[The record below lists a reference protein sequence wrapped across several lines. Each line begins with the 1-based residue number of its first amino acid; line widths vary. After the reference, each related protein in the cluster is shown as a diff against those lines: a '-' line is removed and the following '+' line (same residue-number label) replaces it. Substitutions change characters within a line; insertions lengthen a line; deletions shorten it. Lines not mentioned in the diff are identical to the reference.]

1 MVLVVDS
8 DPDMRQV
15 LADSLSLLPCP
26 VIQASTEEQA
36 LECLHRYAPV
46 LVVTKW
52 RMAGGGLPYLA
63 RLRKAVGACPI
74 IVITAY
80 GDAHTREDVLRN
92 GGTAYFNKPVSL
104 VEVSSVA
111 RALVSQYISSRE

>member
-1 MVLVVDS
+1 MMCSLTPHGPLSLSERQQNMVLVVDS
-8 DPDMRQV
+8 NPDMRQV

-52 RMAGGGLPYLA
+52 RMAGGGLPHL
-63 RLRKAVGACPI
+63 GACPSNQ
-74 IVITAY
+74 
-80 GDAHTREDVLRN
+80 R
-92 GGTAYFNKPVSL
+92 
-104 VEVSSVA
+104 
-111 RALVSQYISSRE
+111 